1 VKLLWLWHKKCRKA
15 GEGASVLG
23 AEKEIVQQ
31 ELPDAEK
38 WTGYELRD

>member
-1 VKLLWLWHKKCRKA
+1 VKLLWLWDKKCRKA
-15 GEGASVLG
+15 REGASVLG

-38 WTGYELRD
+38 WVGINL